1 MAERERKGLVARWL
15 EGKERSEE
23 YARSTLPTSRWA
35 LFWDIFKG
43 RFWKLVLVNLLV
55 LLTFLPLFGIIFWRS
70 VSIAAQ
76 GLAGPFGAG
85 LGIGYPALPDLIGV
99 GESMVLQADLFFYA
113 LMIPAAILAGL
124 GISGGMYIIRNMIW
138 TEGIFVANDFVRG
151 IKRNFWNVTEAVL
164 IFMVVFYMVN
174 IMGDFAN
181 LLIASG
187 TGSTGW
193 LIASQVVGYVFLGLA
208 ILVCLWMISLGV
220 NYKQGPWALFR
231 NAVMMT
237 VGTIIQTVVFAAVA
251 LLPFIIMFL
260 TGGTNIF
267 FVIALMLVVFFAF
280 SYAMLVWMSFSQW
293 AFDRFVNPQMG
304 YTVGKGLYDKNRTPA
319 QKAAESAAESAA
331 LREYKRQIVAQ
342 GRSKL
347 VCRPIKPIDDD
358 LEIYQL
364 PESFSRDDL
373 RRLKESKQ
381 AVADDVAAFE
391 EEHKNDEQYVE
402 YNRQFDER
410 ERALQ
415 EEEGGGKK
423 KKKKAPTPP
432 KMLNKRK

>member
-138 TEGIFVANDFVRG
+138 TEGIFVANDFARG

>member
-138 TEGIFVANDFVRG
+138 TEGIFVANDFARG

-410 ERALQ
+410 EHALQ

>member
-138 TEGIFVANDFVRG
+138 TEGIFVANDFARG

-267 FVIALMLVVFFAF
+267 FVIALMLVIFFAF

>member
-138 TEGIFVANDFVRG
+138 TEGIFVANDFARG

-415 EEEGGGKK
+415 EEESGGKK
-423 KKKKAPTPP
+423 KKKKAPAPP

>member
-138 TEGIFVANDFVRG
+138 TEGIFVANDFARG

-164 IFMVVFYMVN
+164 IFMVVFYTVS

-187 TGSTGW
+187 AGSTGW